1 MKRDLP
7 FRVER
12 DHVDPELPASAQTT
26 GSPQAHYVVPEEGC
40 REHPRRVTVG
50 WRRVVATMFDR
61 ERLVTANLI

>member
-1 MKRDLP
+1 
-7 FRVER
+7 
-12 DHVDPELPASAQTT
+12 VDPELPASAQTT
-26 GSPQAHYVVPEEGC
+26 GSPQAHYVVPEDGC